1 MAWGLK
7 VSGGD
12 RTKAD
17 GEPPTVGVSPYRD
30 NAARRKAQLRE
41 MFDRL
46 APERDEWIDR
56 NRFFYESDRA
66 YMRFLIP
73 EGLSVLDLGCGTGEL
88 LASLKPSRG
97 VGVDISERMI
107 DVARSRFPDHEYHV
121 GDVED
126 PDVLAALGEPFDIV
140 VLSDLMGYLNDVQ
153 ALFARLQSLCT
164 EDTRIVVAYY
174 SPLWE
179 PVLSLGETIGA
190 AMPKPELTWLS
201 TRDTQA
207 LLELAD
213 FEVIKREWRQ
223 LLPKRLL
230 GLGTLVNRFLAPIPG
245 LRALCLRNYVVAR
258 PARGRVRENLSAT
271 VLVPCRN
278 EKGNIEAAI
287 TRLPRFCDDL
297 EIVYVEGGSS
307 DGTYEECERVR
318 DAYPDLDIKVFKQ
331 PGKGKGDAVRKGFDE
346 ARGDVLFILDA
357 DLTVPPETIPKFY
370 EAIASG
376 KGEFI
381 NGTRLVYPMESGAMR
396 FLNYWA
402 NRTFAVIFSWLLNQR
417 FTDTLC
423 GTKVLRK
430 RHYDQIVANRAYF
443 GEFDPFGD
451 FDLIFGAAKLNL
463 KIVEVPVRY
472 ADRTYGETQISR
484 FRHGVLLLRMV
495 LFAFRKLKA
504 F

>member
-1 MAWGLK
+1 MERKERSTGFF
-7 VSGGD
+7 
-12 RTKAD
+12 D
-17 GEPPTVGVSPYRD
+17 GI
-30 NAARRKAQLRE
+30 
-41 MFDRL
+41 
-46 APERDEWIDR
+46 APERDRWIEK
-56 NRFFYESDRA
+56 NAFFYDSDRE

-73 EGLSVLDLGCGTGEL
+73 SGLRVLDLGCGTGHL
-88 LASLKPSRG
+88 LASLEPSHG
-97 VGVDISERMI
+97 VGVDISEGMVER
-107 DVARSRFPDHEYHV
+107 ARESYPEMDFRV

-126 PDVLAALGEPFDIV
+126 PNTLSSIEGPFDVII
-140 VLSDLMGYLNDVQ
+140 LSDMLGYLDDVQ
-153 ALFARLQSLCT
+153 AVFDSLHHLCNPA
-164 EDTRIVVAYY
+164 TRIVIAYY

-179 PVLSLGETIGA
+179 PILSLGEKIGE
-190 AMPKPELTWLS
+190 AMPKPEVTWLS
-201 TRDTQA
+201 TDDTWGF
-207 LLELAD
+207 LDLAD

-230 GLGTLVNRFLAPIPG
+230 GVGTLVNRYLAPIPI
-245 LRALCLRNYVVAR
+245 LRALCLRNYIVAR
-258 PARGRVRENLSAT
+258 PVRERARENLSAT

-278 EKGNIEAAI
+278 EKGNIESAV
-287 TRLPRFCDDL
+287 TRLPRFCGEL
-297 EIVYVEGGSS
+297 EIIYVEGGSS
-307 DGTYEECERVR
+307 DGTFEECERVR
-318 DAYPDLDIKVFKQ
+318 NAYPDIDIKVFKQ

-357 DLTVPPETIPKFY
+357 DLTVPPETLPKFY
-370 EAIASG
+370 EAIVTG

-423 GTKVLRK
+423 GTKVLK
-430 RHYDQIVANRAYF
+430 KAHYDQIVANRAYF

-451 FDLIFGAAKLNL
+451 FDLIFGAAKQNL
-463 KIVEVPVRY
+463 KIVEVPIRY